1 MYRRRRIQLRGKPYC
16 LTMALLSTT
25 ALVIFVRNPVTGQV
39 KTRLAKD
46 IGDERALAIYLQ
58 LLQHTLEI
66 TRSLSFRKF
75 IYYADEVSDYD
86 LWSVP
91 GYTKR
96 KQRGND
102 LGERMLNAF
111 KELFDQGFT
120 RIIIIGS
127 DCLQLK
133 TDTLEKAV
141 ALLESNSAVIGPA
154 SDGGY
159 YLLGLTKFYPDLFI
173 DKPWSTNK
181 VFAKTI
187 DDLINQGISYTLLEE
202 LNDIDDATDLE
213 ENGIP
218 IQKQVG

>member
-1 MYRRRRIQLRGKPYC
+1 MYGRRGFKLWRKFDQLIMC
-16 LTMALLSTT
+16 ALSTT
-25 ALVIFVRNPVTGQV
+25 AIVIFVRNPISGQV

-46 IGDERALAIYLQ
+46 VGDERALSIYVH
-58 LLQHTLEI
+58 LLQHTLEV

-96 KQRGND
+96 KQNGVD
-102 LGERMLNAF
+102 LGERMHNSF
-111 KELFDQGFT
+111 NELFDQGFT
-120 RIIIIGS
+120 RIILIGS

-133 TDTLEKAV
+133 TETLEAAV
-141 ALLESNSAVIGPA
+141 ALLETNAAVIGPA

-159 YLLGLTKFYPDLFI
+159 YLLGLHKFYPDLFI
-173 DKPWSTNK
+173 NKAWSTNR
-181 VFAKTI
+181 VFAETI
-187 DDLINQGISYTLLEE
+187 DDFINQGISYALLEE
-202 LNDIDDATDLE
+202 LNDIDDITDLE

-218 IQKQVG
+218 I

>member
-1 MYRRRRIQLRGKPYC
+1 M
-16 LTMALLSTT
+16 LSTT
-25 ALVIFVRNPVTGQV
+25 ALVIYVRNPISGQV

-46 IGDERALAIYLQ
+46 IGDERALEIYLQ

-96 KQRGND
+96 KQNGND
-102 LGERMLNAF
+102 LGKRMYNSF

-133 TDTLEKAV
+133 TETLEQAV
-141 ALLESNSAVIGPA
+141 ALLESNAAVLGPA

-173 DKPWSTNK
+173 NKPWSTNQ
-181 VFAKTI
+181 VCSKTI
-187 DDLINQGISYTLLEE
+187 NDFINLGISYALLEE
-202 LNDIDDATDLE
+202 LSDIDTVADLM
-213 ENGIP
+213 ENGIS
-218 IQKQVG
+218 I

>member
-1 MYRRRRIQLRGKPYC
+1 MWRKPYN
-16 LTMALLSTT
+16 LNEHAQHT
-25 ALVIFVRNPVTGQV
+25 ALVIFVRNPISGQV

-66 TRSLSFRKF
+66 TRGLSFRKF

-96 KQRGND
+96 KQNGND
-102 LGERMLNAF
+102 LGERMLNSF

-133 TDTLEKAV
+133 TETLEEAV
-141 ALLESNSAVIGPA
+141 ALLESNAAVIGPA

-173 DKPWSTNK
+173 NKPWSTNQ

-187 DDLINQGISYTLLEE
+187 DDFVKQGISYALLEE
-202 LNDIDDATDLE
+202 LSDIDDVTDLE
-213 ENGIP
+213 ENGIS
-218 IQKQVG
+218 IR

>member
-1 MYRRRRIQLRGKPYC
+1 M
-16 LTMALLSTT
+16 LSTT
-25 ALVIFVRNPVTGQV
+25 ALVIFVRNPISGKV

-66 TRSLSFRKF
+66 TRGLSFRKF

-96 KQRGND
+96 KQNGND
-102 LGERMLNAF
+102 LGERMLNSF

-133 TDTLEKAV
+133 TETLEKAV
-141 ALLESNSAVIGPA
+141 TLLESNSAVIGPA

-173 DKPWSTNK
+173 DKPWSTDK
-181 VFAKTI
+181 VLAKTI
-187 DDLINQGISYTLLEE
+187 DDFINQGISYGLLEE

-213 ENGIP
+213 ENGIS
-218 IQKQVG
+218 I

>member
-1 MYRRRRIQLRGKPYC
+1 MTI
-16 LTMALLSTT
+16 LSST
-25 ALVIFVRNPVTGQV
+25 ALVIFVRNPVLGQV

-46 IGDERALAIYLQ
+46 IGDERARAIYLQ

-66 TRSLSFRKF
+66 TRGLSFRKF

-96 KQRGND
+96 KQNGTD
-102 LGERMLNAF
+102 LGERMLNSF

-127 DCLQLK
+127 DCLQLQ
-133 TDTLEKAV
+133 TENLQEAV
-141 ALLESNSAVIGPA
+141 ALLESNVAVMGPA

-159 YLLGLTKFYPDLFI
+159 YLLGLTKLYPDLFLN
-173 DKPWSTNK
+173 KPWSTDQ

-187 DDLINQGISYTLLEE
+187 DDFNNQGITYALLKE
-202 LNDIDDATDLE
+202 LSDIDDITDLE
-213 ENGIP
+213 ENGIS
-218 IQKQVG
+218 I

>member
-1 MYRRRRIQLRGKPYC
+1 MTI
-16 LTMALLSTT
+16 LSST
-25 ALVIFVRNPVTGQV
+25 ALVIFVRNPVLGQV

-46 IGDERALAIYLQ
+46 IGDERARAIYLQ

-66 TRSLSFRKF
+66 TRGLSFRKF

-96 KQRGND
+96 KQNGND
-102 LGERMLNAF
+102 LGERMLNSF

-127 DCLQLK
+127 DCLQLQ
-133 TDTLEKAV
+133 TENLQEAV
-141 ALLESNSAVIGPA
+141 ALLESNVAVMGPA

-159 YLLGLTKFYPDLFI
+159 YLLGLTKLYPELFLN
-173 DKPWSTNK
+173 KPWSTDQ

-187 DDLINQGISYTLLEE
+187 DDFNNQGITYALLKE
-202 LNDIDDATDLE
+202 LSDIDDITDLE
-213 ENGIP
+213 ENGIS
-218 IQKQVG
+218 I

>member
-1 MYRRRRIQLRGKPYC
+1 MC
-16 LTMALLSTT
+16 ALSTT
-25 ALVIFVRNPVTGQV
+25 ALVIFVRNPISGKV

-46 IGDERALAIYLQ
+46 IGDERALEIYLQ
-58 LLQHTLEI
+58 LLHHTLEI

-96 KQRGND
+96 KQNGND
-102 LGERMLNAF
+102 LGERMFNSF

-133 TDTLEKAV
+133 TKTLEEAV
-141 ALLESNSAVIGPA
+141 SLLDSNTAVIGPA

-159 YLLGLTKFYPDLFI
+159 YLLGLNKLYPDLFTN
-173 DKPWSTNK
+173 KPWSTDQL
-181 VFAKTI
+181 FAKTI
-187 DDLINQGISYTLLEE
+187 DDFINQGISYALLN
-202 LNDIDDATDLE
+202 LLSDIDDATDLE
-213 ENGIP
+213 ENGIS
-218 IQKQVG
+218 I

>member
-1 MYRRRRIQLRGKPYC
+1 M
-16 LTMALLSTT
+16 LSTT
-25 ALVIFVRNPVTGQV
+25 ALVIFVRNPISGQV

-46 IGDERALAIYLQ
+46 IGDERALEIYQQ

-96 KQRGND
+96 KQNGND
-102 LGERMLNAF
+102 LGERMLNSF

-120 RIIIIGS
+120 QIIIIGS

-133 TDTLEKAV
+133 METLEEAL
-141 ALLESNSAVIGPA
+141 ALLESNNAVIGPA
-154 SDGGY
+154 RDGGY
-159 YLLGLTKFYPDLFI
+159 YLLGLTKFYPELFI
-173 DKPWSTNK
+173 NKPWSTDK

-187 DDLINQGISYTLLEE
+187 EDFIDLGISYVFLEE
-202 LNDIDDATDLE
+202 LSDIDTVADLI
-213 ENGIP
+213 ENGIS
-218 IQKQVG
+218 I

>member
-1 MYRRRRIQLRGKPYC
+1 M
-16 LTMALLSTT
+16 
-25 ALVIFVRNPVTGQV
+25 RNPVLGQV

-46 IGDERALAIYLQ
+46 IGDERARAIYLQ

-66 TRSLSFRKF
+66 TRGLSFRKF

-96 KQRGND
+96 KQNGND
-102 LGERMLNAF
+102 LGERMLNSF

-127 DCLQLK
+127 DCLQLQ
-133 TDTLEKAV
+133 TENLQEAV
-141 ALLESNSAVIGPA
+141 ALLESNVAVIGPA

-159 YLLGLTKFYPDLFI
+159 YLLGLTKLYPELFLN
-173 DKPWSTNK
+173 KPWSTDQ

-187 DDLINQGISYTLLEE
+187 DDFNNQGITYALLKE
-202 LNDIDDATDLE
+202 LSDIDDISDLE
-213 ENGIP
+213 ENGIS
-218 IQKQVG
+218 I

>member
-1 MYRRRRIQLRGKPYC
+1 M
-16 LTMALLSTT
+16 LSTT
-25 ALVIFVRNPVTGQV
+25 ALVIFVRNPISGQV

-46 IGDERALAIYLQ
+46 IGDERALEIYQQ

-96 KQRGND
+96 KQNGND
-102 LGERMLNAF
+102 LGERMLNSF

-120 RIIIIGS
+120 QIIIIGS

-133 TDTLEKAV
+133 METLEEAL
-141 ALLESNSAVIGPA
+141 ALLESNNAVIGPA
-154 SDGGY
+154 RDGGY
-159 YLLGLTKFYPDLFI
+159 YLLGLTKFYPELFI
-173 DKPWSTNK
+173 NKPWSTDK

-187 DDLINQGISYTLLEE
+187 EDFIDLGISYALLEE
-202 LNDIDDATDLE
+202 LSDIDTVADLI
-213 ENGIP
+213 ENGIS
-218 IQKQVG
+218 I

>member
-1 MYRRRRIQLRGKPYC
+1 M
-16 LTMALLSTT
+16 TMLSTT
-25 ALVIFVRNPVTGQV
+25 ALVIFVRNPISGQV

-46 IGDERALAIYLQ
+46 IGDERALEIYQQ

-96 KQRGND
+96 KQNGND
-102 LGERMLNAF
+102 LGERMLNSF

-120 RIIIIGS
+120 QIIIIGS

-133 TDTLEKAV
+133 METLEEAL
-141 ALLESNSAVIGPA
+141 ALLESNNAVIGPA
-154 SDGGY
+154 RDGGY
-159 YLLGLTKFYPDLFI
+159 YLLGLTKFYPELFI
-173 DKPWSTNK
+173 NKPWSTDK

-187 DDLINQGISYTLLEE
+187 EDFIDLGISYALLEE
-202 LNDIDDATDLE
+202 LSDIDTVADLI
-213 ENGIP
+213 ENGIS
-218 IQKQVG
+218 I

>member
-1 MYRRRRIQLRGKPYC
+1 M
-16 LTMALLSTT
+16 LSTT
-25 ALVIFVRNPVTGQV
+25 ALVIFVRNPISGQV

-46 IGDERALAIYLQ
+46 IGDERALEIYLQ

-66 TRSLSFRKF
+66 TRGLSFRKF

-96 KQRGND
+96 KQNGND
-102 LGERMLNAF
+102 LGERMLNSF

-120 RIIIIGS
+120 RIVIIGS

-133 TDTLEKAV
+133 TETLEEAV
-141 ALLESNSAVIGPA
+141 ALLESNAAVIGPA
-154 SDGGY
+154 RDGGY

-173 DKPWSTNK
+173 DKPWSTDL

-187 DDLINQGISYTLLEE
+187 ADFNQQGISYALLEE
-202 LNDIDDATDLE
+202 LSDIDDSTDLE
-213 ENGIP
+213 ENGIS
-218 IQKQVG
+218 I

>member
-1 MYRRRRIQLRGKPYC
+1 MTI
-16 LTMALLSTT
+16 LSST
-25 ALVIFVRNPVTGQV
+25 ALVIFVRNPVLGQV

-46 IGDERALAIYLQ
+46 IGNERALAIYLQ

-66 TRSLSFRKF
+66 TRDLSFRKF

-96 KQRGND
+96 KQNGTD
-102 LGERMLNAF
+102 LGERMLNSF

-127 DCLQLK
+127 DCLQLQ
-133 TDTLEKAV
+133 TENLQEAV
-141 ALLESNSAVIGPA
+141 ALLESNVAVIGPA

-159 YLLGLTKFYPDLFI
+159 YLLGLTKLYPELFLN
-173 DKPWSTNK
+173 KPWSTEQ

-187 DDLINQGISYTLLEE
+187 DDFNNQGITYALLKE
-202 LNDIDDATDLE
+202 LSDIDDITDLE
-213 ENGIP
+213 ENGIS
-218 IQKQVG
+218 I

>member
-1 MYRRRRIQLRGKPYC
+1 M
-16 LTMALLSTT
+16 LSTT
-25 ALVIFVRNPVTGQV
+25 ALVIFVRNPISGQV

-46 IGDERALAIYLQ
+46 IGDERALEIYLQ

-66 TRSLSFRKF
+66 TRGLSFRKF

-96 KQRGND
+96 KQNGND
-102 LGERMLNAF
+102 LGERMLNSF

-133 TDTLEKAV
+133 TETLEEAV
-141 ALLESNSAVIGPA
+141 ALLESNAAVIGPA
-154 SDGGY
+154 RDGGY

-173 DKPWSTNK
+173 DKPWSTDK

-187 DDLINQGISYTLLEE
+187 ADFNQQGISYALLEE
-202 LNDIDDATDLE
+202 LSDIDDSTDLE
-213 ENGIP
+213 ENGIS
-218 IQKQVG
+218 I

>member
-1 MYRRRRIQLRGKPYC
+1 M
-16 LTMALLSTT
+16 LSTT
-25 ALVIFVRNPVTGQV
+25 ALVIFVRNPISGQV

-46 IGDERALAIYLQ
+46 IGDERALEIYLQ

-66 TRSLSFRKF
+66 TRGLSFRKF

-96 KQRGND
+96 KQNGND
-102 LGERMLNAF
+102 LGERMLNSF

-133 TDTLEKAV
+133 TETLEEAV
-141 ALLESNSAVIGPA
+141 ALLESNAAVIGPA

-159 YLLGLTKFYPDLFI
+159 YLLGLTKFYPALFI
-173 DKPWSTNK
+173 DKPWSTDK

-187 DDLINQGISYTLLEE
+187 ADFNQQGISYALLEE
-202 LNDIDDATDLE
+202 LSDIDDSTDLE
-213 ENGIP
+213 ENGIS
-218 IQKQVG
+218 I

>member
-1 MYRRRRIQLRGKPYC
+1 MC
-16 LTMALLSTT
+16 ALSTT
-25 ALVIFVRNPVTGQV
+25 ALVIFVRNPISGKV

-46 IGDERALAIYLQ
+46 IGDERALEIYLQ
-58 LLQHTLEI
+58 LLHHTLEI

-96 KQRGND
+96 KQNGND
-102 LGERMLNAF
+102 LGERMLNSF

-120 RIIIIGS
+120 RIILIGS

-133 TDTLEKAV
+133 TNTLEEAV
-141 ALLESNSAVIGPA
+141 TLLDSNTSVIGPA

-159 YLLGLTKFYPDLFI
+159 YLLGLNKLFPDLFVN
-173 DKPWSTNK
+173 KPWSTDQ

-187 DDLINQGISYTLLEE
+187 DDFINNGISYALLEE
-202 LNDIDDATDLE
+202 LSDIDDATDLE
-213 ENGIP
+213 INGIS
-218 IQKQVG
+218 I

>member
-1 MYRRRRIQLRGKPYC
+1 M
-16 LTMALLSTT
+16 LSTT
-25 ALVIFVRNPVTGQV
+25 ALVIFVRNPISGKV

-46 IGDERALAIYLQ
+46 IGDERALEIYLQ

-66 TRSLSFRKF
+66 TRGLSFRKF

-91 GYTKR
+91 GYTRR
-96 KQRGND
+96 KQNGND
-102 LGERMLNAF
+102 LGERMLDSF

-133 TDTLEKAV
+133 TETLEKAV
-141 ALLESNSAVIGPA
+141 TLLESNAAVIGPA

-159 YLLGLTKFYPDLFI
+159 YLLGLTKFYPDLFTN
-173 DKPWSTNK
+173 KPWSTDQ

-187 DDLINQGISYTLLEE
+187 DDFVKQGISYTLLEE
-202 LNDIDDATDLE
+202 LSDIDDVTDLE
-213 ENGIP
+213 ENGIS
-218 IQKQVG
+218 I

>member
-1 MYRRRRIQLRGKPYC
+1 M
-16 LTMALLSTT
+16 TMLSTT
-25 ALVIFVRNPVTGQV
+25 ALVIFVRNPILGQV

-46 IGDERALAIYLQ
+46 IGDERAHAIYLQ

-66 TRSLSFRKF
+66 TRGLSFRKF

-96 KQRGND
+96 KQNGND
-102 LGERMLNAF
+102 LGERMLNSF

-133 TDTLEKAV
+133 TETLEEAV
-141 ALLESNSAVIGPA
+141 ALLESNNAVIGPA

-159 YLLGLTKFYPDLFI
+159 YLLGLTKFYPGLFTN
-173 DKPWSTNK
+173 KPWSTDQ

-187 DDLINQGISYTLLEE
+187 ADFNQQGISYALLEE
-202 LNDIDDATDLE
+202 LSDIDDSTDLE
-213 ENGIP
+213 ENGIS
-218 IQKQVG
+218 I

>member
-1 MYRRRRIQLRGKPYC
+1 M
-16 LTMALLSTT
+16 LSTT
-25 ALVIFVRNPVTGQV
+25 ALVIFVRNPISGKV

-46 IGDERALAIYLQ
+46 IGDERALEIYLQ

-66 TRSLSFRKF
+66 TRGLSFRKF

-96 KQRGND
+96 KQNGND
-102 LGERMLNAF
+102 LGERMLDSF

-133 TDTLEKAV
+133 TETLEKAV
-141 ALLESNSAVIGPA
+141 TLLESNSAVIGPA

-159 YLLGLTKFYPDLFI
+159 YLLGLTKFYPDLFTN
-173 DKPWSTNK
+173 KPWSTDQ

-187 DDLINQGISYTLLEE
+187 DDFVKQGISYALLEE
-202 LNDIDDATDLE
+202 LSDIDDVTDLE
-213 ENGIP
+213 ENGIS
-218 IQKQVG
+218 I

>member
-1 MYRRRRIQLRGKPYC
+1 M
-16 LTMALLSTT
+16 LSTT
-25 ALVIFVRNPVTGQV
+25 ALVIFVRNPISGQV

-46 IGDERALAIYLQ
+46 IGDERALEIYLH

-66 TRSLSFRKF
+66 TRGLSFRKF

-96 KQRGND
+96 KQNGND
-102 LGERMLNAF
+102 LGERMHNSF

-133 TDTLEKAV
+133 TETLEEAV
-141 ALLESNSAVIGPA
+141 ALLESNAAVIGPA

-173 DKPWSTNK
+173 NKPWSTDK

-187 DDLINQGISYTLLEE
+187 DDLINQGISYALLEE
-202 LNDIDDATDLE
+202 LSDIDDSTDLE
-213 ENGIP
+213 ENGIS
-218 IQKQVG
+218 I

>member
-1 MYRRRRIQLRGKPYC
+1 MTI
-16 LTMALLSTT
+16 LSST
-25 ALVIFVRNPVTGQV
+25 ALVIFVRNPVLGQV

-46 IGDERALAIYLQ
+46 IGDERARAIYLQ

-66 TRSLSFRKF
+66 TRGLSFRKF

-96 KQRGND
+96 KQNGND
-102 LGERMLNAF
+102 LGERMLNSF

-120 RIIIIGS
+120 QIIIIGS
-127 DCLQLK
+127 DCLQIQTEHLQ
-133 TDTLEKAV
+133 EAV
-141 ALLESNSAVIGPA
+141 VLLESSAAVIGPA

-159 YLLGLTKFYPDLFI
+159 YLLGLTKLYPDLFVN
-173 DKPWSTNK
+173 KPWSTDQ

-187 DDLINQGISYTLLEE
+187 DDFNNQGISFALLEE
-202 LNDIDDATDLE
+202 LSDIDDITDLG
-213 ENGIP
+213 ENGI
-218 IQKQVG
+218 

>member
-1 MYRRRRIQLRGKPYC
+1 M
-16 LTMALLSTT
+16 LSTT
-25 ALVIFVRNPVTGQV
+25 ALIIFVRNPISGQV

-66 TRSLSFRKF
+66 TRGLSFRKF
-75 IYYADEVSDYD
+75 IYYANEVSDYD

-96 KQRGND
+96 KQNGKD
-102 LGERMLNAF
+102 LGERMLNSF

-133 TDTLEKAV
+133 TETLEKAV

-173 DKPWSTNK
+173 NKPWSTDQ

-187 DDLINQGISYTLLEE
+187 DDFINQGISYAMLEE
-202 LNDIDDATDLE
+202 LSDIDKSSDLE
-213 ENGIP
+213 ESGIS
-218 IQKQVG
+218 V

>member
-159 YLLGLTKFYPDLFI
+159 YLLGLTKFYPELFK
-173 DKPWSTNK
+173 DKPWSTDQ
-181 VFAKTI
+181 VLSKTI
-187 DDLINQGISYTLLEE
+187 DDFINQGISYTLLEE

-218 IQKQVG
+218 I

>member
-1 MYRRRRIQLRGKPYC
+1 M
-16 LTMALLSTT
+16 LSTT
-25 ALVIFVRNPVTGQV
+25 ALVIYVRNPISGQV

-46 IGDERALAIYLQ
+46 IGDERALEIYLQ

-66 TRSLSFRKF
+66 TRSLNFRKF

-96 KQRGND
+96 KQNGND
-102 LGERMLNAF
+102 LGKRMYNSF

-133 TDTLEKAV
+133 TETLEQAV
-141 ALLESNSAVIGPA
+141 ALLESNAAVLGPA

-173 DKPWSTNK
+173 NKPWSTNQ
-181 VFAKTI
+181 VCSKTI
-187 DDLINQGISYTLLEE
+187 DDFINLGISYALLEE
-202 LNDIDDATDLE
+202 LSDIDTVADLM
-213 ENGIP
+213 ENGIS
-218 IQKQVG
+218 I

>member
-1 MYRRRRIQLRGKPYC
+1 MH
-16 LTMALLSTT
+16 STT
-25 ALVIFVRNPVTGQV
+25 ALVIFVRNPISGQV

-46 IGDERALAIYLQ
+46 IGDERALEIYLQ

-66 TRSLSFRKF
+66 TRGLSFRKF

-96 KQRGND
+96 KQNGND
-102 LGERMLNAF
+102 LGERMHNSF

-127 DCLQLK
+127 DCFQLK
-133 TDTLEKAV
+133 TENLEEAV
-141 ALLESNSAVIGPA
+141 ALLESNAAVIGPA

-173 DKPWSTNK
+173 NKPWSTDQ
-181 VFAKTI
+181 VFEKTI
-187 DDLINQGISYTLLEE
+187 KDLINQGISYALLEE
-202 LNDIDDATDLE
+202 LSDIDDVTDLK
-213 ENGIP
+213 ENGIS
-218 IQKQVG
+218 I

>member
-1 MYRRRRIQLRGKPYC
+1 M
-16 LTMALLSTT
+16 TMLSTT
-25 ALVIFVRNPVTGQV
+25 ALVIYVRNPILGQV

-46 IGDERALAIYLQ
+46 IGDERALKIYLQ

-75 IYYADEVSDYD
+75 IYYADQVSDYD

-96 KQRGND
+96 KQNGND
-102 LGERMLNAF
+102 LGARMHNSF

-133 TDTLEKAV
+133 TETLEQAV
-141 ALLESNSAVIGPA
+141 ALLESNAAVLGPA

-159 YLLGLTKFYPDLFI
+159 YLLGLTKFYPDLFVK
-173 DKPWSTNK
+173 KPWSTDK
-181 VFAKTI
+181 VSSKTI
-187 DDLINQGISYTLLEE
+187 NDFINLGISYALLEE
-202 LNDIDDATDLE
+202 LSDIDTVADLMI
-213 ENGIP
+213 NGIS
-218 IQKQVG
+218 I

>member
-1 MYRRRRIQLRGKPYC
+1 M
-16 LTMALLSTT
+16 TMLSTT
-25 ALVIFVRNPVTGQV
+25 ALVIFVRNPISGQV

-66 TRSLSFRKF
+66 TRGLSFRKF

-96 KQRGND
+96 KQNGND
-102 LGERMLNAF
+102 LGERMLNSF

-133 TDTLEKAV
+133 TENLEEAV
-141 ALLESNSAVIGPA
+141 ALLESNNAVIGPA
-154 SDGGY
+154 NDGGY
-159 YLLGLTKFYPDLFI
+159 YLLGLTKFYPDLFTN
-173 DKPWSTNK
+173 KPWSTDK

-187 DDLINQGISYTLLEE
+187 DDFINHGISYALLDE
-202 LNDIDDATDLE
+202 LSDIDDVTDLE
-213 ENGIP
+213 ENGIS
-218 IQKQVG
+218 I